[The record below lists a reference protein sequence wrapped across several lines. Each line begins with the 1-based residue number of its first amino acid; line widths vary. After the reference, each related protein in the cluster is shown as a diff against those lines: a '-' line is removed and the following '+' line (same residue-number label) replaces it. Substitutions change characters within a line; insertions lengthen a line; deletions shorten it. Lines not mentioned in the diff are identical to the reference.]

1 MLVTGLII
9 LLLVYIAGANFLVNA
24 ALVPSTME
32 KLDAFSRITQDSM
45 EALVH
50 TDDIQQ
56 QNEKAWSE
64 TEAWAANAHGQK
76 LTRTT

>member
-1 MLVTGLII
+1 MLVTGLLI

-56 QNEKAWSE
+56 QNEKPGVKRKRGLQMPTDRS
-64 TEAWAANAHGQK
+64 
-76 LTRTT
+76 